1 MSRTLQ
7 FKRYSTS
14 QLANTIGA
22 NGELII
28 DNTTHG
34 ITVHDGQKAG
44 GYRFPSE
51 QTSVVFS
58 SDTGRF
64 SVNNQPIGAITANTL
79 TLSGGININNHT
91 YINDIGLIVSGP
103 STLGTTTIN
112 GTLTVNGNTNFIF
125 SNNTVMTDHM
135 LELHSVAANVATPW
149 TYNDGKDIGF
159 RFHYFD
165 GTDKNASLYMDNG
178 NHTLKWVV
186 NGSEAANGNFIDVA
200 YGNFQ
205 ANNINASGVIFSDN
219 TRQTTAYTVGV
230 QNLAQAAF
238 NKANTVLGNLQIS
251 GENVSTT
258 NTNANVVISTIHV
271 NPSASPAINAVNSW
285 EFRFDG
291 NLKFPDNTYQYTAF
305 TDAINTQINTNSAN
319 TVYIQGVD
327 ATQNTNITTVDTKA
341 QAAFDSANVI
351 VGVNTTQN
359 TNITNATT
367 LAQAAFNQAN
377 TAANTASGGGLIAT
391 INIDSTNTTI
401 TTASSGGF
409 VTLAG
414 TTCTVT
420 LPDPT
425 TCSGANYTFW
435 QNTSSQMRLFTPA
448 GAFYGP
454 AGSASDTKVLLQ
466 TTTQHWRVVSD
477 GTSWIL
483 FAIRAA

>member
-7 FKRYSTS
+7 FKRYGTP

-34 ITVHDGQKAG
+34 ITVHDGIKPG

-64 SVNNQPIGAITANTL
+64 SVNNQPIGTITANSL
-79 TLSGGININNHT
+79 TLSAGININNHT
-91 YINDIGLIVSGP
+91 FINDIGLIVSGA
-103 STLGTTTIN
+103 STLGATTIN

-165 GTDKNASLYMDNG
+165 GADKNASLYMENSDR
-178 NHTLKWVV
+178 TLKWVV
-186 NGSEAANGNFIDVA
+186 NGSEGANGNFVDVT

-230 QNLAQAAF
+230 QNLAQASF
-238 NKANTVLGNLQIS
+238 N
-251 GENVSTT
+251 
-258 NTNANVVISTIHV
+258 
-271 NPSASPAINAVNSW
+271 
-285 EFRFDG
+285 
-291 NLKFPDNTYQYTAF
+291 TA
-305 TDAINTQINTNSAN
+305 NTNSN
-319 TVYIQGVD
+319 NITILQGVNV
-327 ATQNTNITTVDTKA
+327 TQNTSITAVDTKT
-341 QAAFDSANVI
+341 QAAFDVANTASNNI
-351 VGVNTTQN
+351 TIIQGVNTTQN
-359 TNITNATT
+359 TNITNVDAK
-367 LAQAAFNQAN
+367 AQAAFNSANLIIDVNTTQNTNITSADTKAQA
-377 TAANTASGGGLIAT
+377 AFDKANTASSGGLIAT

-409 VTLAG
+409 VTLTG